1 MNPEPITA
9 AFIIGLL
16 GGTHCVGMCG
26 GIVGA
31 LSAGLSTQARASK
44 VRLLVNQLAY
54 NLGRIGSYV
63 GAGVVV
69 GILGRQATTFGLLEG
84 FPLGRIIAGIVMI
97 LMGLYLGGWWHALQ
111 VLERLG
117 ARLWKRLE
125 PFGRRFIPVRHPG
138 QALLLGL
145 VWGWLPCGLVYSALA
160 LAWVGGSGGQGA
172 AVMLA
177 FGLGTLPTLLTLG
190 VSFEV
195 LGRWVRDVRV
205 RRLAGVLVILLGL
218 AMLLAIAGQHGHHAH
233 PHH

>member
-1 MNPEPITA
+1 MNLEPLTA
-9 AFIIGLL
+9 AFLVGLL
-16 GGTHCVGMCG
+16 GSTHCVGMCG

-31 LSAGLSTQARASK
+31 LSAGLSAQARASK
-44 VRLLVNQLAY
+44 ARLLVNQLAY
-54 NLGRIGSYV
+54 NAGRMGSYAV
-63 GAGVVV
+63 AGMVAGA
-69 GILGRQATTFGLLEG
+69 LGQQATTFGLLEG
-84 FPLGRIIAGIVMI
+84 FPLGRIIAGAVMI

-117 ARLWKRLE
+117 ARLWKRIE
-125 PFGRRFIPVRHPG
+125 PIGRHFIPVHRPD
-138 QALLLGL
+138 QAFALGL

-172 AVMLA
+172 TIMLA
-177 FGLGTLPTLLTLG
+177 FGLGTLPTLLALG

-218 AMLLAIAGQHGHHAH
+218 AMLLAIGGQQGHHAH
-233 PHH
+233 PHP